1 MSYEIK
7 YDLTLPEAA
16 EAKAVA
22 DCKEWLGSKNF
33 KKVVNLLKADK
44 GRTSRKMVVFALSFQ
59 GIQGYPA
66 EAMVNKY
73 WNAQRELS
81 I

>member
-7 YDLTLPEAA
+7 YDTSLAETA
-16 EAKAVA
+16 EAKAIA
-22 DCKEWLGSKNF
+22 DCKEWLGSKRFN
-33 KKVVNLLKADK
+33 KVVKLLKDDK
-44 GRTSRKMVVFALSFQ
+44 GRTSRRMVVFALSFQ

-66 EAMVNKY
+66 EVMVNKY
-73 WNAQRELS
+73 WNNQLELA

>member
-1 MSYEIK
+1 MSYEIQ
-7 YDLTLPEAA
+7 YDLSLPEQAQA
-16 EAKAVA
+16 QAIA
-22 DCKEWLGSKNF
+22 DCKDWLGSKKF
-33 KKVVNLLKADK
+33 KQVISLLKADK

>member
-1 MSYEIK
+1 MSYNIE
-7 YDLTLPEAA
+7 YDLSLPEQAQA
-16 EAKAVA
+16 QAIA
-22 DCKEWLGSKNF
+22 DCKDWLGSKKF
-33 KKVVNLLKADK
+33 KKVINLLKEDK
-44 GRTSRKMVVFALSFQ
+44 GRTSRNIVIFALSFQ

-73 WNAQRELS
+73 WNPQRELD

>member
-1 MSYEIK
+1 
-7 YDLTLPEAA
+7 
-16 EAKAVA
+16 
-22 DCKEWLGSKNF
+22 
-33 KKVVNLLKADK
+33 
-44 GRTSRKMVVFALSFQ
+44 MVVFALSFQ

>member
-1 MSYEIK
+1 MSYNIE
-7 YDLTLPEAA
+7 YDLSLPEQAQA
-16 EAKAVA
+16 QAIA
-22 DCKEWLGSKNF
+22 DCKDWLGSKKF
-33 KKVVNLLKADK
+33 KQVVSLLKGDK
-44 GRTSRKMVVFALSFQ
+44 GRTSRNLVIFALSFQ

-73 WNAQRELS
+73 WNPQRELN

>member
-1 MSYEIK
+1 MSYNIE
-7 YDLTLPEAA
+7 YDLSLPEQAQA
-16 EAKAVA
+16 QAIA
-22 DCKEWLGSKNF
+22 DCKDWLGSKKF
-33 KKVVNLLKADK
+33 KKVVNLLKEDK
-44 GRTSRKMVVFALSFQ
+44 GRTSRNIVIFALSFQ

-73 WNAQRELS
+73 WNAQRELN